1 MAPFAS
7 LSFIHYNSFA
17 GIDRN
22 APNHNRCAIADV
34 KRPSRLTMSARTEN
48 AFKLDRNTLEIEEQ
62 NYFATCARGLGHILA
77 DELRGSMINAHV
89 DHVAF
94 SGVKFRG
101 SSQVGYS
108 ACLWLRSAMRV
119 LQLIE
124 CVQITK
130 DLSPSAIY
138 DATRSIAGNS
148 WSELLDCGNLTFNVI
163 IRTDSSFSQD
173 SRLIRALAIGVK
185 DAICDTLR
193 DSGFPKPDPPPSH
206 AEADIPLFVSIHSSD
221 TGRSALDITFYRDLV
236 GSSLHKRGYRANTSL
251 HRSALN
257 EAVAAGMLYLS
268 GFTPSG
274 AFSFPFSNS
283 AENNVENNVENNRFM
298 LIDPMCGSGTL
309 LIEAALLRLRVAVG
323 LYRREPFPFEK
334 WPDFQYDVYE
344 MVRERAIRTQLTD
357 DSSIGMKLLGNDIN
371 PSAVRTAQLLVD
383 RMRLDSVIQ
392 LTQLDVDDLDVDD
405 PWPMVVVSNPP
416 WGRRIDGEEH
426 AWGAL
431 GNFLKRHGQ
440 VDDSGTC
447 TGAVLLSGDPGVT
460 RGLRMKSSASH
471 PVRIGN
477 LDTRVLRY
485 EVFPQRRSGSF
496 ESHTPIVIKK

>member
-1 MAPFAS
+1 MAPFVS
-7 LSFIHYNSFA
+7 LLFVPYNSFA
-17 GIDRN
+17 GIN
-22 APNHNRCAIADV
+22 PNVPNHNRCAIGDV
-34 KRPSRLTMSARTEN
+34 KRPAHFAMSAHTKKASNLDSNILTN
-48 AFKLDRNTLEIEEQ
+48 AEQ
-62 NYFATCARGLGHILA
+62 DYFATCARGLGHVLA
-77 DELRGSMINAHV
+77 DELRSPMINAHV

-101 SSQVGYS
+101 SSQVAYS

-119 LQLIE
+119 LQRIQ
-124 CVQITK
+124 CVQISRH
-130 DLSPSAIY
+130 LSPSAIY
-138 DATRSIAGNS
+138 QATRAIHPNL
-148 WSELLDCGNLTFNVI
+148 WSHLLDRGILTFNVV
-163 IRTDSSFSQD
+163 IRADSSFSQD
-173 SRLIRALAIGVK
+173 SRLIRALAIAVK

-193 DSGFPKPDPPPSH
+193 DNGFPKPDPPPSH
-206 AEADIPLFVSIHSSD
+206 AHADLPLFVTIHSSD
-221 TGRSALDITFYRDLV
+221 TVRSELDVTFYRDLV

-274 AFSFPFSNS
+274 AFSFPFSTQIENS
-283 AENNVENNVENNRFM
+283 DDSNEFM
-298 LIDPMCGSGTL
+298 LVDPMCGSGTL

-323 LYRREPFPFEK
+323 LYRRQPFPFEK
-334 WPDFQYDVYE
+334 WPDFQRDVYE
-344 MVRERAIRTQLTD
+344 MVRQMAIHTQLTD
-357 DSSIGMKLLGNDIN
+357 DTSIGIKLLGNDIN
-371 PSAVRTAQLLVD
+371 PSAVRMAQSLVD

-392 LTQLDVDDLDVDD
+392 LTQLDVDDLDVDN

-416 WGRRIDGEEH
+416 WGRRIVGEEQ

-431 GNFLKRHGQ
+431 GSFLKRHGQ
-440 VDDSGTC
+440 VGASDAC

-460 RGLRMKSSASH
+460 RALRMKSSASH

-485 EVFPQRRSGSF
+485 EVFPQRRRRLSVSD
-496 ESHTPIVIKK
+496 ESHS

>member
-1 MAPFAS
+1 MAPSVS
-7 LSFIHYNSFA
+7 LSFIQCNSFA
-17 GIDRN
+17 PIIRN
-22 APNHNRCAIADV
+22 APNHNRCAIADF
-34 KRPSRLTMSARTEN
+34 KRPSRFAMSAHTGK
-48 AFKLDRNTLEIEEQ
+48 AFKLDSGALENAEQ
-62 NYFATCARGLGHILA
+62 NYFATCARGLGHVLA
-77 DELRGSMINAHV
+77 DELQGSMINAHI

-119 LQLIE
+119 LQRIE
-124 CVQITK
+124 CVQISK

-138 DATRSIAGNS
+138 DATRSIVGNS
-148 WSELLDCGNLTFNVI
+148 WSELLDRGNLTFNVI

-173 SRLIRALAIGVK
+173 SRLIWALAIGVK

-193 DSGFPKPDPPPSH
+193 DNGFPKPDPPPSH
-206 AEADIPLFVSIHSSD
+206 AEADVPLFVSIHSSN
-221 TGRSALDITFYRDLV
+221 TVPSALDVTFYRDLV

-274 AFSFPFSNS
+274 AFSFPFSNN
-283 AENNVENNVENNRFM
+283 AENNVDSNGFM
-298 LIDPMCGSGTL
+298 LVDPMCGSGTL

-344 MVRERAIRTQLTD
+344 MVRQRAIRTQLTD
-357 DSSIGMKLLGNDIN
+357 DSSIGMKLVGNDIN
-371 PSAVRTAQLLVD
+371 PSAVRMAQSLVD

-405 PWPMVVVSNPP
+405 RWPMVVVSNPP
-416 WGRRIDGEEH
+416 WGRRIAGEDQ
-426 AWGAL
+426 AWEAL

-440 VDDSGTC
+440 VDDSSAC

-485 EVFPQRRSGSF
+485 EVFPQRRSGLPK
-496 ESHTPIVIKK
+496 SHTPQVIKK